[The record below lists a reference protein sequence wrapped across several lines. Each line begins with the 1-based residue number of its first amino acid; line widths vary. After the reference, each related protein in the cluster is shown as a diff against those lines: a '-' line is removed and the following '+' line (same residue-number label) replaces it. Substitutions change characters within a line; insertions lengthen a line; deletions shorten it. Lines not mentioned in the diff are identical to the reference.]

1 MPIINQKRNIKMKV
15 SFKNSE
21 GLDLAARLELPSDGK
36 VKAYAI
42 FAHCFT
48 CSKNLTA
55 VRNIARSLTSS
66 GIGVLRFD
74 FTGLGDSEGDFANT
88 NFSTNVQDLYAASN
102 FLKEN
107 YESPQ
112 LLIGHSLGG
121 AAVLFAAVNIETVRA
136 VVTIGAPFGPGH
148 VSHLFKSS
156 IEKIEEQG
164 IANVNIGG
172 RTFEVKKQFLNDIA
186 NADIKTILKN
196 LNKALLILHSPQDLI
211 VAIEN
216 ASKIYVEAYH
226 PKSFISLDGA
236 DHLLSGKEDSIYVGN
251 VISTWVSRYL
261 DIIPQEDSKSD
272 HPIEEVPV
280 SIVLNGDSYTT
291 DVFTHDHHLIADE
304 PSDLGGHNRGPNPF
318 EYLLASL
325 GSCTAITLRMYIT
338 RKKWDVTEIK
348 INLDSKMEK
357 DHYTIYRDLSFKGKI
372 DDTQLKRLHEI
383 ANRCPVHKTFT
394 ERKIEITDKSSI

>member
-1 MPIINQKRNIKMKV
+1 MKV
-15 SFKNSE
+15 SFKNME
-21 GLDLAARLELPSDGK
+21 GLDLAARLELPLEGV

-55 VRNIARSLTSS
+55 VRNIARSLTHA

-74 FTGLGDSEGDFANT
+74 FTGLGDSDGDFANT
-88 NFSTNVQDLYAASN
+88 NFSTNINDLYAASD

-121 AAVLFAAVNIETVRA
+121 AAVLFASANIKTVKA

-148 VSHLFKSS
+148 VSHLFKNS
-156 IEKIEEQG
+156 IAEIEERG
-164 IANVNIGG
+164 IADVNIGG
-172 RTFEVKKQFLNDIA
+172 RTFEVKKQFLDDIA
-186 NADIKTILKN
+186 NADIKSILKN

-236 DHLLSGKEDSIYVGN
+236 DHLLSKKEDSLYVGN
-251 VISTWVSRYL
+251 VISTWSSRYL
-261 DIIPQEDSKSD
+261 MVDAETESKLNHHQD
-272 HPIEEVPV
+272 VPV
-280 SIVLNGDSYTT
+280 SVILNGNHYTT
-291 DVFTHDHHLIADE
+291 DIYTTDHHLLADE
-304 PSDLGGHNRGPNPF
+304 PLSLGGNNKGPNPF
-318 EYLLASL
+318 EYLLSSL
-325 GSCTAITLRMYIT
+325 GSCTAITLRMYIN
-338 RKKWDVTEIK
+338 RKKWDVTSIK
-348 INLDSKMEK
+348 ILLDSKMEK
-357 DHYTIYRDLSFKGKI
+357 DRYTIYRDLQFQGNI
-372 DDTQLKRLHEI
+372 DEIQLKRLHEI
-383 ANRCPVHKTFT
+383 ADKCPVHKTFIH
-394 ERKIEITDKSSI
+394 RKIDIIDKPPL